1 MVKITNRST
10 VKNLRAKNPRN
21 LQSHLDRVI
30 KQSKNKH
37 IENIQV
43 VSANQPRSGD
53 LSIKT
58 TDIEEA
64 KALK

>member
-43 VSANQPRSGD
+43 VSANQLRSGD

-58 TDIEEA
+58 TNIEEA